1 VSYEEATYEGYGPG
15 GAAIMVQVTTDNL
28 NRTVA
33 AIRHAFSKNGGS
45 LGEPNSVAWLF
56 DKWGQLW
63 VDAGRYTEDTAME
76 AALDAGAEDMASEG
90 DQHIITTQPT
100 ELHAVRD
107 GLAAKGIEVTQT
119 EIALIPRT
127 TVRVEGKDA
136 EQLLRLMDALEDHE
150 DVSRVFSNFD
160 IDAETLAAVGG

>member
-1 VSYEEATYEGYGPG
+1 
-15 GAAIMVQVTTDNL
+15 MVQVTTDNL

-63 VDAGRYTEDTAME
+63 VDAGRYPEDTAME
-76 AALDAGAEDMASEG
+76 AALEAGAEDMATEG

-127 TVRVEGKDA
+127 TVRIEGKDA
-136 EQLLRLMDALEDHE
+136 EQLLRLMDTLEDHE
-150 DVSRVFSNFD
+150 DVSKVFSNFD

>member
-1 VSYEEATYEGYGPG
+1 
-15 GAAIMVQVTTDNL
+15 
-28 NRTVA
+28 VA
-33 AIRHAFSKNGGS
+33 AVRHAFSKNGGS

-56 DKWGQLW
+56 DKLGQLW
-63 VDAGRYTEDTAME
+63 LDAGRYPEDTAME
-76 AALDAGAEDMASEG
+76 AALEAGAEDMTTEG

-107 GLAAKGIEVTQT
+107 ALVAKGIEVAQA

-127 TVRVEGKDA
+127 TARIEGKDA
-136 EQLLRLMDALEDHE
+136 ERLIRLMDALEDHE
-150 DVSRVFSNFD
+150 DVSKVFSNFD